1 MYTVRLDDKKIYDAR
16 IDDLTLIEP
25 AIELEENNAGSF
37 SFTIQNNHPS
47 YNDIKR
53 RKSIIKVYDDDEI
66 IFAGMVYEI
75 EEDFYKN
82 KKVYCEGELSY
93 LNDTIQR
100 PAEYH
105 DMTVRGLLETYIE
118 NHNAQVESEKQ
129 FKLGMVT
136 VKDPN
141 NSIYCYTN
149 METTLS
155 CIKDDLLDDLGGI
168 IRVRYM
174 NNEKYIDYITEDDV
188 RTNQQVIRLG
198 ENLINYTSNISSLD
212 IATAIIPLG
221 NRLEE
226 SPIESL
232 DMRLDIKS
240 VNNNL
245 DYVSDSIA
253 VSNFG
258 WIYKTVVWDDVTD
271 ANILKSKG
279 EKYLTDSQFDNLV
292 IEATAL
298 DMHLIDNNEM
308 SIRLSDKIRII
319 SKPHGLKDKYFRL
332 TKQTINL
339 NNPENN
345 TITLG
350 KEEHI
355 SLSAKTVQANNDILK
370 AMEKITPAST
380 ILKQAK
386 ENASALINGNGEN
399 GYVVLH
405 ENEKGVVYE
414 ILVMDTPDINT
425 ATKIWRWNQNGLGY
439 ANSKDANG
447 NWEFGL
453 AMTIDGEIVADYI
466 TTGRLVGLEINN
478 GNGTFKV
485 DSSGNMI
492 ATKGTFSGSLNA
504 ATGTFSG
511 ELSAATGTITDGN
524 GTLSISGGD
533 LRMCNSTHGGPGV
546 FVNNADNSLYAC
558 WGARN
563 SAASADG
570 AYREVPTMDV
580 IRAGEN
586 ASDERLKKDIED
598 LDLNLAMQLI
608 MSIKPKTFKFLTEP
622 NELNFGVIAQDIR
635 AIEDTLGIDTEN
647 NRLCYTNKASGMY
660 SVDYSQ
666 LIAPLIA
673 VVQKQ
678 QKEIDSLKKG

>member
-16 IDDLTLIEP
+16 IDDLKLIEP
-25 AIELEENNAGSF
+25 VIELEENNAGSF
-37 SFTIQNNHPS
+37 SFTIQDNHPS
-47 YNDIKR
+47 YDDIKR

-75 EEDFYKN
+75 EEDFYIN

-118 NHNAQVESEKQ
+118 NHNAQVEPEKQ

-141 NSIYCYTN
+141 DSIYCYTN

-221 NRLEE
+221 NRLEK
-226 SPIESL
+226 SPIEAL

-271 ANILKSKG
+271 ANTLKSKG

-292 IEATAL
+292 IEVNAL

-386 ENASALINGNGEN
+386 KNASALINGNGEN

-453 AMTIDGEIVADYI
+453 AMTIDGQIVADYI
-466 TTGRLVGLEINN
+466 TTGTMNCDRLKGGTINGQYIYGGTVEGAYLKGSTGEIGGFNIHSDNLSIHDATLRADRMGCGSAGYGIVNIVGDRRSDNARFGYIQLSNSGNPDTCLDGIRIY
-478 GNGTFKV
+478 GNGLVRKY
-485 DSSGNMI
+485 
-492 ATKGTFSGSLNA
+492 
-504 ATGTFSG
+504 
-511 ELSAATGTITDGN
+511 N
-524 GTLSISGGD
+524 GSGGV
-533 LRMCNSTHGGPGV
+533 S
-546 FVNNADNSLYAC
+546 
-558 WGARN
+558 W
-563 SAASADG
+563 
-570 AYREVPTMDV
+570 
-580 IRAGEN
+580 
-586 ASDERLKKDIED
+586 ERWLSNIPE
-598 LDLNLAMQLI
+598 
-608 MSIKPKTFKFLTEP
+608 S
-622 NELNFGVIAQDIR
+622 
-635 AIEDTLGIDTEN
+635 
-647 NRLCYTNKASGMY
+647 
-660 SVDYSQ
+660 
-666 LIAPLIA
+666 
-673 VVQKQ
+673 
-678 QKEIDSLKKG
+678 

>member
-25 AIELEENNAGSF
+25 VVELEENNAGSF
-37 SFTIQNNHPS
+37 SFTIQDNHPS
-47 YNDIKR
+47 YDDIKR
-53 RKSIIKVYDDDEI
+53 RKSIIKVYEDDEI

-118 NHNAQVESEKQ
+118 NHNAQVEPEKQ

-141 NSIYCYTN
+141 DSIYCYTN

-155 CIKDDLLDDLGGI
+155 CIKEDLLDDLGGI

-226 SPIESL
+226 SPIEAI

-258 WIYKTVVWDDVTD
+258 WIYKTVVWDNVTD

-292 IEATAL
+292 IEVNAL

-308 SIRLSDKIRII
+308 SIRLSDKIRIT

-332 TKQTINL
+332 TKQTIYL

-355 SLSAKTVQANNDILK
+355 SLSAQTVQANNDILK

-425 ATKIWRWNQNGLGY
+425 ATKVWRWNQNGLGY
-439 ANSKDANG
+439 ANSKDVNG

-453 AMTIDGEIVADYI
+453 AMTIDGQIVADYI
-466 TTGRLVGLEINN
+466 TTGSMNCDRLKGGTINGQYIYGGTVEGAYLKGSTGSIGGFDIYKDCLKIGDATLQRDKIGCGTAGNGIVNLVGNRSSDNAKYGFIQISNSGNSDDCLDGIRIYGNGLVRKYN
-478 GNGTFKV
+478 GNG
-485 DSSGNMI
+485 
-492 ATKGTFSGSLNA
+492 
-504 ATGTFSG
+504 
-511 ELSAATGTITDGN
+511 
-524 GTLSISGGD
+524 
-533 LRMCNSTHGGPGV
+533 GV
-546 FVNNADNSLYAC
+546 SWERWLVNIPES
-558 WGARN
+558 
-563 SAASADG
+563 
-570 AYREVPTMDV
+570 
-580 IRAGEN
+580 
-586 ASDERLKKDIED
+586 
-598 LDLNLAMQLI
+598 
-608 MSIKPKTFKFLTEP
+608 
-622 NELNFGVIAQDIR
+622 
-635 AIEDTLGIDTEN
+635 
-647 NRLCYTNKASGMY
+647 
-660 SVDYSQ
+660 
-666 LIAPLIA
+666 
-673 VVQKQ
+673 
-678 QKEIDSLKKG
+678 

>member
-16 IDDLTLIEP
+16 IDDLKLIEP
-25 AIELEENNAGSF
+25 VIELEENNAGSF
-37 SFTIQNNHPS
+37 SFTIQDNHPS
-47 YNDIKR
+47 YDDIKR
-53 RKSIIKVYDDDEI
+53 RKSIIKVYEDDEI

-75 EEDFYKN
+75 EEDFYIN

-118 NHNAQVESEKQ
+118 NHNAQVEPEKQ

-141 NSIYCYTN
+141 DSIYCYTN

-155 CIKDDLLDDLGGI
+155 CIKNDLLDDLGGI
-168 IRVRYM
+168 LRVRYM

-221 NRLEE
+221 NRLEK
-226 SPIESL
+226 SPIEAL

-332 TKQTINL
+332 TKQTIYL

-370 AMEKITPAST
+370 AMERITPAST

-425 ATKIWRWNQNGLGY
+425 ATKIWRWNQKGLGY

-453 AMTIDGEIVADYI
+453 AMTIDGQIVADYI
-466 TTGRLVGLEINN
+466 TTGTMNCDRLKGGTINGQYIYGGTVEGAYLKGSTGEIGGFNIGTDNLSIGDATLRRDRIGCGSAGYGIVNIVGNRSSDNARFGYIQLSNSGNSDTCLDGIRIY
-478 GNGTFKV
+478 GNGLVRKY
-485 DSSGNMI
+485 
-492 ATKGTFSGSLNA
+492 
-504 ATGTFSG
+504 
-511 ELSAATGTITDGN
+511 N
-524 GTLSISGGD
+524 GSGGV
-533 LRMCNSTHGGPGV
+533 S
-546 FVNNADNSLYAC
+546 
-558 WGARN
+558 W
-563 SAASADG
+563 
-570 AYREVPTMDV
+570 
-580 IRAGEN
+580 
-586 ASDERLKKDIED
+586 ERWLSNIPE
-598 LDLNLAMQLI
+598 
-608 MSIKPKTFKFLTEP
+608 S
-622 NELNFGVIAQDIR
+622 
-635 AIEDTLGIDTEN
+635 
-647 NRLCYTNKASGMY
+647 
-660 SVDYSQ
+660 
-666 LIAPLIA
+666 
-673 VVQKQ
+673 
-678 QKEIDSLKKG
+678 

>member
-25 AIELEENNAGSF
+25 VVELEENNAGSF

-47 YNDIKR
+47 YDDIKR
-53 RKSIIKVYDDDEI
+53 RKSIIKVYEDDEI

-118 NHNAQVESEKQ
+118 NHNAQVEPEKQ

-141 NSIYCYTN
+141 DSIYCYTN

-226 SPIESL
+226 SPIEGL

-258 WIYKTVVWDDVTD
+258 WIYKTVVWDNVTD

-279 EKYLTDSQFDNLV
+279 EKYLTDSQFDNLI

-308 SIRLSDKIRII
+308 SIRLSDKIRIV

-332 TKQTINL
+332 TKQTIYL

-453 AMTIDGEIVADYI
+453 AMTIDGQIVADYI
-466 TTGRLVGLEINN
+466 TTGTMKCDRLKGGTIKGQYIYGGTVEGAYLKGSIGEIGGFDIHSDNLSINDATLRADRMGCGSAGYGIVNIVGDRRSDNARFGYIQLSNSGNPDTCLAGIRIY
-478 GNGTFKV
+478 GNGLVRKYN
-485 DSSGNMI
+485 G
-492 ATKGTFSGSLNA
+492 
-504 ATGTFSG
+504 
-511 ELSAATGTITDGN
+511 DGN
-524 GTLSISGGD
+524 VEWERWLSNIPES
-533 LRMCNSTHGGPGV
+533 
-546 FVNNADNSLYAC
+546 
-558 WGARN
+558 
-563 SAASADG
+563 
-570 AYREVPTMDV
+570 
-580 IRAGEN
+580 
-586 ASDERLKKDIED
+586 
-598 LDLNLAMQLI
+598 
-608 MSIKPKTFKFLTEP
+608 
-622 NELNFGVIAQDIR
+622 
-635 AIEDTLGIDTEN
+635 
-647 NRLCYTNKASGMY
+647 
-660 SVDYSQ
+660 
-666 LIAPLIA
+666 
-673 VVQKQ
+673 
-678 QKEIDSLKKG
+678 

>member
-16 IDDLTLIEP
+16 IDDLKLIEP
-25 AIELEENNAGSF
+25 VIELEENNAGSF
-37 SFTIQNNHPS
+37 SFTIQDNHPS
-47 YNDIKR
+47 YDDIKR

-75 EEDFYKN
+75 EEDFYIN

-118 NHNAQVESEKQ
+118 NHNAQVEPEKQ

-141 NSIYCYTN
+141 DSIYCYTN

-155 CIKDDLLDDLGGI
+155 CIKNDLLDDLGGI

-221 NRLEE
+221 NRLEK
-226 SPIESL
+226 SPIEAL

-292 IEATAL
+292 IEVTAL

-308 SIRLSDKIRII
+308 SIRLSDKIRIV

-332 TKQTINL
+332 TKQTIYL

-425 ATKIWRWNQNGLGY
+425 ATKIWCWNQNGLGY

-453 AMTIDGEIVADYI
+453 AMTINGEIVADYI
-466 TTGRLVGLEINN
+466 TTGTMNCDRLKGGTINGQYIYGGTVEGAYLKGSIGEIGGFDIYKDRLKIGDATLQRNKIGCGTAGKGIVNLVGNRESDNAKYGFIQISNSGNPDKDEVLAGIRIYGNGLVRKYGGN
-478 GNGTFKV
+478 GNV
-485 DSSGNMI
+485 
-492 ATKGTFSGSLNA
+492 
-504 ATGTFSG
+504 
-511 ELSAATGTITDGN
+511 EWERWLSNIPE
-524 GTLSISGGD
+524 S
-533 LRMCNSTHGGPGV
+533 
-546 FVNNADNSLYAC
+546 
-558 WGARN
+558 
-563 SAASADG
+563 
-570 AYREVPTMDV
+570 
-580 IRAGEN
+580 
-586 ASDERLKKDIED
+586 
-598 LDLNLAMQLI
+598 
-608 MSIKPKTFKFLTEP
+608 
-622 NELNFGVIAQDIR
+622 
-635 AIEDTLGIDTEN
+635 
-647 NRLCYTNKASGMY
+647 
-660 SVDYSQ
+660 
-666 LIAPLIA
+666 
-673 VVQKQ
+673 
-678 QKEIDSLKKG
+678 

>member
-25 AIELEENNAGSF
+25 VVELEENNAGSF
-37 SFTIQNNHPS
+37 SFTIQDNHPS
-47 YNDIKR
+47 YDDIKR
-53 RKSIIKVYDDDEI
+53 RKSIIKVYEDDEI

-118 NHNAQVESEKQ
+118 NHNAQVEPEKQ

-141 NSIYCYTN
+141 DSIYCYTN

-155 CIKDDLLDDLGGI
+155 CIKEDLLDDLGGI

-258 WIYKTVVWDDVTD
+258 WIYKTVVWDNVTD

-292 IEATAL
+292 IEVNAL

-308 SIRLSDKIRII
+308 SIRLSDKIRIV

-332 TKQTINL
+332 TKQTIYL

-355 SLSAKTVQANNDILK
+355 SLSAQTVQANNDILK

-405 ENEKGVVYE
+405 ENKNGVVYE

-425 ATKIWRWNQNGLGY
+425 ATKVWRWNQKGLGY

-453 AMTIDGEIVADYI
+453 AMTMKGEIVADYI
-466 TTGRLVGLEINN
+466 TTGSMNCDRLKGGTINGQYIYGGTVEGAYLKGSTGSIGGFDIHSDNLSIDDATLRADRMGCGSAGYGIVNIVGNRSSDNARFGYIQLSNSGNPDTCLAGIRIY
-478 GNGTFKV
+478 GNGLVRKY
-485 DSSGNMI
+485 
-492 ATKGTFSGSLNA
+492 
-504 ATGTFSG
+504 
-511 ELSAATGTITDGN
+511 
-524 GTLSISGGD
+524 GGD
-533 LRMCNSTHGGPGV
+533 GSV
-546 FVNNADNSLYAC
+546 S
-558 WGARN
+558 W
-563 SAASADG
+563 
-570 AYREVPTMDV
+570 
-580 IRAGEN
+580 
-586 ASDERLKKDIED
+586 ERWLSNIPE
-598 LDLNLAMQLI
+598 
-608 MSIKPKTFKFLTEP
+608 S
-622 NELNFGVIAQDIR
+622 
-635 AIEDTLGIDTEN
+635 
-647 NRLCYTNKASGMY
+647 
-660 SVDYSQ
+660 
-666 LIAPLIA
+666 
-673 VVQKQ
+673 
-678 QKEIDSLKKG
+678 

>member
-37 SFTIQNNHPS
+37 SFTIQDNHPS
-47 YNDIKR
+47 YDDIKR
-53 RKSIIKVYDDDEI
+53 RKSIIKVYEDDEI

-118 NHNAQVESEKQ
+118 NHNAQVEPEKQ

-221 NRLEE
+221 NRLEK
-226 SPIESL
+226 SPIEAL

-271 ANILKSKG
+271 ANTLKSKG

-292 IEATAL
+292 IEVNAL

-332 TKQTINL
+332 TKQTIYL

-439 ANSKDANG
+439 ANSKDVNG

-453 AMTIDGEIVADYI
+453 AMTIDGQIVADYI
-466 TTGRLVGLEINN
+466 TTGTMNCDRLKGGTINGQYIYGGTVEGANLKSPKGEIGGFEIHADKLKIGDATLKADKIGCGTAGKGIVNLVGNRESDNAKYGFIQISNSGNPDKDEVLAGIRIYGNGLVRKYGGN
-478 GNGTFKV
+478 GNV
-485 DSSGNMI
+485 
-492 ATKGTFSGSLNA
+492 
-504 ATGTFSG
+504 
-511 ELSAATGTITDGN
+511 EWERWLSNIPE
-524 GTLSISGGD
+524 S
-533 LRMCNSTHGGPGV
+533 
-546 FVNNADNSLYAC
+546 
-558 WGARN
+558 
-563 SAASADG
+563 
-570 AYREVPTMDV
+570 
-580 IRAGEN
+580 
-586 ASDERLKKDIED
+586 
-598 LDLNLAMQLI
+598 
-608 MSIKPKTFKFLTEP
+608 
-622 NELNFGVIAQDIR
+622 
-635 AIEDTLGIDTEN
+635 
-647 NRLCYTNKASGMY
+647 
-660 SVDYSQ
+660 
-666 LIAPLIA
+666 
-673 VVQKQ
+673 
-678 QKEIDSLKKG
+678 

>member
-16 IDDLTLIEP
+16 IDDLKLIEP
-25 AIELEENNAGSF
+25 VIELEENNAGSF
-37 SFTIQNNHPS
+37 SFTIQDNHPS
-47 YNDIKR
+47 YDDIKR
-53 RKSIIKVYDDDEI
+53 RKSIIKIYEDDEI

-118 NHNAQVESEKQ
+118 NHNAQVEPEKQ

-141 NSIYCYTN
+141 DSIYCYTN

-155 CIKDDLLDDLGGI
+155 CIKNDLLDDLGGI

-221 NRLEE
+221 NRLEK
-226 SPIESL
+226 SPIEAL

-271 ANILKSKG
+271 ANTLKSKG

-292 IEATAL
+292 IEVTAL

-332 TKQTINL
+332 TKQTINI

-380 ILKQAK
+380 ILKKAK

-453 AMTIDGEIVADYI
+453 AMTIDGQIVADYI
-466 TTGRLVGLEINN
+466 TTGTMNCDRLKGGTINGQYIYGGTVEGAYLKGSTGEIGGFNIGTDNLSIGDATLRRDRIGCGSAGYGIVNVVGNRSSDNARFGYIQLSNSGNPDTCLDGIRIY
-478 GNGTFKV
+478 GNGLVRKY
-485 DSSGNMI
+485 G
-492 ATKGTFSGSLNA
+492 G
-504 ATGTFSG
+504 
-511 ELSAATGTITDGN
+511 DGN
-524 GTLSISGGD
+524 VEWERWLSNIPES
-533 LRMCNSTHGGPGV
+533 
-546 FVNNADNSLYAC
+546 
-558 WGARN
+558 
-563 SAASADG
+563 
-570 AYREVPTMDV
+570 
-580 IRAGEN
+580 
-586 ASDERLKKDIED
+586 
-598 LDLNLAMQLI
+598 
-608 MSIKPKTFKFLTEP
+608 
-622 NELNFGVIAQDIR
+622 
-635 AIEDTLGIDTEN
+635 
-647 NRLCYTNKASGMY
+647 
-660 SVDYSQ
+660 
-666 LIAPLIA
+666 
-673 VVQKQ
+673 
-678 QKEIDSLKKG
+678 

>member
-1 MYTVRLDDKKIYDAR
+1 MYIVKIDNEKVFDPR
-16 IDDLTLIEP
+16 IDELTLIEP
-25 AIELEENNAGSF
+25 VVELEENNAGSF
-37 SFTIQNNHPS
+37 SFIIYSTHPF
-47 YNDIKR
+47 YNKIKR
-53 RKSIIKVYDDDEI
+53 RKSIVTVYEDADI
-66 IFAGMVYEI
+66 IFQGMVYEL

-82 KKVYCEGELSY
+82 KRVYCEGELSY
-93 LNDTIQR
+93 LNDSVQR

-105 DMTVRGLLETYIE
+105 DMTVRGLLETYIN
-118 NHNAQVESEKQ
+118 NHNAQVEQEKQ

-136 VKDPN
+136 VHDSN
-141 NSIYCYTN
+141 NSIFCFTN
-149 METTLS
+149 METTIE
-155 CIKDDLLDDLGGI
+155 CIKEDLIDDYGGI
-168 IRVRYM
+168 IRVRYE
-174 NNEKYIDYITEDDV
+174 NGDKYIDYITEKEV
-188 RTNQQVIRLG
+188 NTNDHVIRLG
-198 ENLINYTSNISSLD
+198 ENLIDYKSNINSLD

-221 NRLEE
+221 SKLDS

-240 VNNNL
+240 VNNGL
-245 DYVSDSIA
+245 DYVYDPVA
-253 VSNFG
+253 VNTFG
-258 WIYKTVVWDDVTD
+258 WIYKTVIWDNVNDTS
-271 ANILKSKG
+271 ILKNKG
-279 EKYLTDSQFDNLV
+279 EKYLSDIQFDKLV
-292 IEATAL
+292 IEIKAVEL
-298 DMHLIDNNEM
+298 SL
-308 SIRLSDKIRII
+308 RLSEQIRIV

-425 ATKIWRWNQNGLGY
+425 ATKIWQWNQNGLGY
-439 ANSKDANG
+439 ANSKDENG

-453 AMTIDGEIVADYI
+453 AMTMDGEIVADYI
-466 TTGRLVGLEINN
+466 TTGKLVGLEINN

-485 DSSGNMI
+485 DSSGNMT
-492 ATKGTFSGSLNA
+492 ATRGTFSGSLNA

-546 FVNNADNSLYAC
+546 YVNNTDNSLYAC

-563 SAASADG
+563 SAALADG

>member
-47 YNDIKR
+47 YDDIKR

-118 NHNAQVESEKQ
+118 NHNAQVEPEKQ

-141 NSIYCYTN
+141 DSIYCYTN

-174 NNEKYIDYITEDDV
+174 NNEKYIDYITDDDV

-226 SPIESL
+226 SPIEAL

-271 ANILKSKG
+271 ANTLKSKG
-279 EKYLTDSQFDNLV
+279 EKYLTDSQFDNLI

-298 DMHLIDNNEM
+298 DMHFIDNNEM
-308 SIRLSDKIRII
+308 SIRLSDKIRIV

-332 TKQTINL
+332 TKQTIYL

-355 SLSAKTVQANNDILK
+355 SLSAQTVQANNDILK

-380 ILKQAK
+380 ILKKAK

-405 ENEKGVVYE
+405 ENKNGVVYE

-425 ATKIWRWNQNGLGY
+425 ATKVWRWNQNGLGY

-453 AMTIDGEIVADYI
+453 AMTIDGQIVADYI
-466 TTGRLVGLEINN
+466 TTGSMNCDRLKGGTINGQYIYGGTVEGAYLKGSTGKIGGFDIHSNDLSIGDATLRADIMGCGSAGYGIVNIVGDRSSDNARFGYIQLSNSGNPDTCLAGIRIYGNGLVRKYGGN
-478 GNGTFKV
+478 GNV
-485 DSSGNMI
+485 
-492 ATKGTFSGSLNA
+492 
-504 ATGTFSG
+504 
-511 ELSAATGTITDGN
+511 EWERWLSNIPE
-524 GTLSISGGD
+524 S
-533 LRMCNSTHGGPGV
+533 
-546 FVNNADNSLYAC
+546 
-558 WGARN
+558 
-563 SAASADG
+563 
-570 AYREVPTMDV
+570 
-580 IRAGEN
+580 
-586 ASDERLKKDIED
+586 
-598 LDLNLAMQLI
+598 
-608 MSIKPKTFKFLTEP
+608 
-622 NELNFGVIAQDIR
+622 
-635 AIEDTLGIDTEN
+635 
-647 NRLCYTNKASGMY
+647 
-660 SVDYSQ
+660 
-666 LIAPLIA
+666 
-673 VVQKQ
+673 
-678 QKEIDSLKKG
+678 

>member
-16 IDDLTLIEP
+16 IDDLKLIEP
-25 AIELEENNAGSF
+25 VIELEENNAGSF
-37 SFTIQNNHPS
+37 SFTIQDNHPS
-47 YNDIKR
+47 YDDIKR
-53 RKSIIKVYDDDEI
+53 RKSIIKVYEDDEI

-118 NHNAQVESEKQ
+118 NHNAQVEPEKQ

-221 NRLEE
+221 NRLEK
-226 SPIESL
+226 SPIEAL

-292 IEATAL
+292 IEVTAL

-308 SIRLSDKIRII
+308 TIRLSDKIRII

-439 ANSKDANG
+439 ANSKDENG

-453 AMTIDGEIVADYI
+453 AMTIDGQIVADYI
-466 TTGRLVGLEINN
+466 TTGTMNCDRLKGGTINGQYIYGGTVEGAYLKGSTGEIGGFNIGTDNLSIGDATLRRDRIGCGSAGYGIVNVVGNRSSDNARFGYIQLSNSGNPDTCLAGIRIY
-478 GNGTFKV
+478 GNGLVRKY
-485 DSSGNMI
+485 G
-492 ATKGTFSGSLNA
+492 G
-504 ATGTFSG
+504 
-511 ELSAATGTITDGN
+511 DGN
-524 GTLSISGGD
+524 VEWERWLSNIPES
-533 LRMCNSTHGGPGV
+533 
-546 FVNNADNSLYAC
+546 
-558 WGARN
+558 
-563 SAASADG
+563 
-570 AYREVPTMDV
+570 
-580 IRAGEN
+580 
-586 ASDERLKKDIED
+586 
-598 LDLNLAMQLI
+598 
-608 MSIKPKTFKFLTEP
+608 
-622 NELNFGVIAQDIR
+622 
-635 AIEDTLGIDTEN
+635 
-647 NRLCYTNKASGMY
+647 
-660 SVDYSQ
+660 
-666 LIAPLIA
+666 
-673 VVQKQ
+673 
-678 QKEIDSLKKG
+678 

>member
-16 IDDLTLIEP
+16 IDDLKLIEP
-25 AIELEENNAGSF
+25 VIELEENNAGSF
-37 SFTIQNNHPS
+37 SFTIQDNHPS
-47 YNDIKR
+47 YDDIKR
-53 RKSIIKVYDDDEI
+53 RKSIIKVYEDDEI

-118 NHNAQVESEKQ
+118 NHNAQVEPEKQ

-141 NSIYCYTN
+141 DSIYCYTN

-155 CIKDDLLDDLGGI
+155 CIKNDLLDDLGGI

-226 SPIESL
+226 SPIEAL

-292 IEATAL
+292 IEVTAL

-308 SIRLSDKIRII
+308 SIKLSDKIRII

-332 TKQTINL
+332 TKQTIYL

-355 SLSAKTVQANNDILK
+355 SLSAQTVQTNNDVLK
-370 AMEKITPAST
+370 AMERITPAST

-425 ATKIWRWNQNGLGY
+425 ATKVWRWNQNGLGY
-439 ANSKDANG
+439 ANSKDENG
-447 NWEFGL
+447 DWIFGL

-466 TTGRLVGLEINN
+466 TTGKLVGLEINN

-533 LRMCNSTHGGPGV
+533 LRMCNSKHGGPGV

-563 SAASADG
+563 SAALADG

>member
-47 YNDIKR
+47 YDDIKR
-53 RKSIIKVYDDDEI
+53 RKSIIKVYEDDEI

-118 NHNAQVESEKQ
+118 NHNAQVEPEKQ

-168 IRVRYM
+168 LRVRYM

-226 SPIESL
+226 SPIEAL

-271 ANILKSKG
+271 ANTLKSKG

-380 ILKQAK
+380 ILKKAK

-425 ATKIWRWNQNGLGY
+425 ATKVWRWNQNGLGY

-453 AMTIDGEIVADYI
+453 AMTIDGQIVADYI
-466 TTGRLVGLEINN
+466 TTGTMNCDRLKGGMINGQYIYGGTVEGAYLKGSTGSIGGFDIYEDHLKIGDATLQRNKIGCGTAGNGIVNLVGNRTSDNAKYGFIQISNSGNPDKDEVLAGIRIY
-478 GNGTFKV
+478 GNGLVRKY
-485 DSSGNMI
+485 G
-492 ATKGTFSGSLNA
+492 
-504 ATGTFSG
+504 
-511 ELSAATGTITDGN
+511 GN
-524 GTLSISGGD
+524 GKVEWERWLSNIPES
-533 LRMCNSTHGGPGV
+533 
-546 FVNNADNSLYAC
+546 
-558 WGARN
+558 
-563 SAASADG
+563 
-570 AYREVPTMDV
+570 
-580 IRAGEN
+580 
-586 ASDERLKKDIED
+586 
-598 LDLNLAMQLI
+598 
-608 MSIKPKTFKFLTEP
+608 
-622 NELNFGVIAQDIR
+622 
-635 AIEDTLGIDTEN
+635 
-647 NRLCYTNKASGMY
+647 
-660 SVDYSQ
+660 
-666 LIAPLIA
+666 
-673 VVQKQ
+673 
-678 QKEIDSLKKG
+678 

>member
-53 RKSIIKVYDDDEI
+53 RKSIIKVYEDDEI

-75 EEDFYKN
+75 EENFYKN

-118 NHNAQVESEKQ
+118 NHNAQVEPEKQ

-168 IRVRYM
+168 LRVRYM

-226 SPIESL
+226 SPIEEL

-258 WIYKTVVWDDVTD
+258 WIYKTVVWDDITD

-380 ILKQAK
+380 ILKKAK

-425 ATKIWRWNQNGLGY
+425 ATKVWRWNQNGLGY
-439 ANSKDANG
+439 ANSKDENG
-447 NWEFGL
+447 DWIFGL
-453 AMTIDGEIVADYI
+453 AMTIDGQIVADFV
-466 TTGRLVGLEINN
+466 T
-478 GNGTFKV
+478 
-485 DSSGNMI
+485 
-492 ATKGTFSGSLNA
+492 
-504 ATGTFSG
+504 
-511 ELSAATGTITDGN
+511 TGTIDANKVNVINVKAKSVDAENITGSVIS
-524 GTLSISGGD
+524 GKTISGGTVSGAKIISD
-533 LRMCNSTHGGPGV
+533 TSKGKVVIDNGMVDIIIKNENVWFSISKGDYTLDISPTKWGLKSIFYNDTWGWIWLDPAKVFKYLSEHG
-546 FVNNADNSLYAC
+546 C
-558 WGARN
+558 GA
-563 SAASADG
+563 
-570 AYREVPTMDV
+570 
-580 IRAGEN
+580 
-586 ASDERLKKDIED
+586 
-598 LDLNLAMQLI
+598 
-608 MSIKPKTFKFLTEP
+608 
-622 NELNFGVIAQDIR
+622 
-635 AIEDTLGIDTEN
+635 
-647 NRLCYTNKASGMY
+647 
-660 SVDYSQ
+660 
-666 LIAPLIA
+666 
-673 VVQKQ
+673 
-678 QKEIDSLKKG
+678 

>member
-25 AIELEENNAGSF
+25 VVELEENNAGSF
-37 SFTIQNNHPS
+37 SFTIQDNHPS
-47 YNDIKR
+47 YDDIKR
-53 RKSIIKVYDDDEI
+53 RKSIIKVYEDDEI

-118 NHNAQVESEKQ
+118 NHNAQVEPEKQ

-141 NSIYCYTN
+141 DSIYCYTN

-168 IRVRYM
+168 LRVRYM

-221 NRLEE
+221 NRLEK
-226 SPIESL
+226 SPIEAL

-258 WIYKTVVWDDVTD
+258 WIYKTVVWDNVTD
-271 ANILKSKG
+271 ANTLKSKG

-292 IEATAL
+292 IEVTAL

-308 SIRLSDKIRII
+308 SIRLSDKIRIV

-332 TKQTINL
+332 TKQTIYL

-355 SLSAKTVQANNDILK
+355 SLSAQTVQANNDILK
-370 AMEKITPAST
+370 AMERITPAST

-453 AMTIDGEIVADYI
+453 AMTIDGQIVADYI
-466 TTGRLVGLEINN
+466 TTGSIDAN
-478 GNGTFKV
+478 KV
-485 DSSGNMI
+485 NVENVVAASVAAENITGKTISGK
-492 ATKGTFSGSLNA
+492 T
-504 ATGTFSG
+504 
-511 ELSAATGTITDGN
+511 
-524 GTLSISGGD
+524 ISGGTVSGATIISDTSNGKVTIDNGMITVD
-533 LRMCNSTHGGPGV
+533 LKGDVWFSIHKADYTLDRSPTKWGLKSIFYNDTWGWIWLDPAEVFKYLSEHG
-546 FVNNADNSLYAC
+546 C
-558 WGARN
+558 GA
-563 SAASADG
+563 
-570 AYREVPTMDV
+570 
-580 IRAGEN
+580 
-586 ASDERLKKDIED
+586 
-598 LDLNLAMQLI
+598 
-608 MSIKPKTFKFLTEP
+608 
-622 NELNFGVIAQDIR
+622 
-635 AIEDTLGIDTEN
+635 
-647 NRLCYTNKASGMY
+647 
-660 SVDYSQ
+660 
-666 LIAPLIA
+666 
-673 VVQKQ
+673 
-678 QKEIDSLKKG
+678 

>member
-47 YNDIKR
+47 YDDIKR
-53 RKSIIKVYDDDEI
+53 RKSIIKVYEDDEI

-118 NHNAQVESEKQ
+118 NHNAQVEPEKQ

-141 NSIYCYTN
+141 DSIYCYTN

-168 IRVRYM
+168 LRVRYM

-271 ANILKSKG
+271 ANTLKSKG

-292 IEATAL
+292 IEVNAL

-355 SLSAKTVQANNDILK
+355 SLSAQTVQANNDVLK

-386 ENASALINGNGEN
+386 KNASALINGNGEN

-453 AMTIDGEIVADYI
+453 AMTIDGQIVADYI
-466 TTGRLVGLEINN
+466 TTGTMNCDRLKGGMINGQYIYGGTVEGAFLKGSTGEIGGFEIHADHLKIGDATLQRNKIGCGTAGKGIVNLVGNRESDNAKFGFIQISNSGNPDKDEVLAGIRIY
-478 GNGTFKV
+478 GNGLVRKY
-485 DSSGNMI
+485 DG
-492 ATKGTFSGSLNA
+492 
-504 ATGTFSG
+504 
-511 ELSAATGTITDGN
+511 DGN
-524 GTLSISGGD
+524 TEWERWLSNIPES
-533 LRMCNSTHGGPGV
+533 
-546 FVNNADNSLYAC
+546 
-558 WGARN
+558 
-563 SAASADG
+563 
-570 AYREVPTMDV
+570 
-580 IRAGEN
+580 
-586 ASDERLKKDIED
+586 
-598 LDLNLAMQLI
+598 
-608 MSIKPKTFKFLTEP
+608 
-622 NELNFGVIAQDIR
+622 
-635 AIEDTLGIDTEN
+635 
-647 NRLCYTNKASGMY
+647 
-660 SVDYSQ
+660 
-666 LIAPLIA
+666 
-673 VVQKQ
+673 
-678 QKEIDSLKKG
+678 

>member
-25 AIELEENNAGSF
+25 VVELEENNAGSF
-37 SFTIQNNHPS
+37 SFTIQDNHPS
-47 YNDIKR
+47 YDDIKR
-53 RKSIIKVYDDDEI
+53 RKSIIKVYEDDEI

-118 NHNAQVESEKQ
+118 NHNAQVEPEKQ

-141 NSIYCYTN
+141 DSIYCYTN

-226 SPIESL
+226 SPIEAL

-258 WIYKTVVWDDVTD
+258 WIYKTVIWDDVTD
-271 ANILKSKG
+271 ANTLKSKG
-279 EKYLTDSQFDNLV
+279 EKYLTDSQFDNLI

-332 TKQTINL
+332 TKQTIYL

-355 SLSAKTVQANNDILK
+355 SLSAQTVQANNDILK

-453 AMTIDGEIVADYI
+453 AMTIDGQIVADYI
-466 TTGRLVGLEINN
+466 TTGSMNCDRLKGGTINGQYIYGGTVEGAYLKGSTGSIGGFDIHSDNLSIGDATLQKDIIGCGSAGYGIVNIVGNRSSDNARFGYIQLSNSGNPDECLAGIRIYGNGLVRKYGGN
-478 GNGTFKV
+478 GNV
-485 DSSGNMI
+485 
-492 ATKGTFSGSLNA
+492 
-504 ATGTFSG
+504 
-511 ELSAATGTITDGN
+511 EWERWLSNIPE
-524 GTLSISGGD
+524 S
-533 LRMCNSTHGGPGV
+533 
-546 FVNNADNSLYAC
+546 
-558 WGARN
+558 
-563 SAASADG
+563 
-570 AYREVPTMDV
+570 
-580 IRAGEN
+580 
-586 ASDERLKKDIED
+586 
-598 LDLNLAMQLI
+598 
-608 MSIKPKTFKFLTEP
+608 
-622 NELNFGVIAQDIR
+622 
-635 AIEDTLGIDTEN
+635 
-647 NRLCYTNKASGMY
+647 
-660 SVDYSQ
+660 
-666 LIAPLIA
+666 
-673 VVQKQ
+673 
-678 QKEIDSLKKG
+678 

>member
-16 IDDLTLIEP
+16 IDELKLIEP
-25 AIELEENNAGSF
+25 VIELEENNAGSF
-37 SFTIQNNHPS
+37 SFTIQDNHPS
-47 YNDIKR
+47 YDDIKR

-118 NHNAQVESEKQ
+118 NHNAQVEPEKQ

-141 NSIYCYTN
+141 DSIYCYTN

-168 IRVRYM
+168 LRVRYM

-221 NRLEE
+221 NRLEK
-226 SPIESL
+226 SPIEAL

-292 IEATAL
+292 IEVNAL

-332 TKQTINL
+332 TKQIINL

-453 AMTIDGEIVADYI
+453 AMTIDGQIVADYI
-466 TTGRLVGLEINN
+466 TTGTMNCDRLKGGTINGQYIYGGTVEGAYLKGSTGEIGGFDIHADNLSIHDATLRADRIGCGSAGYGIVNIVGDRRSDNARFGYIQLSNSGNPDTCLAGIRIY
-478 GNGTFKV
+478 GNGLVRKY
-485 DSSGNMI
+485 DG
-492 ATKGTFSGSLNA
+492 
-504 ATGTFSG
+504 
-511 ELSAATGTITDGN
+511 DGN
-524 GTLSISGGD
+524 ISWERWLSNIPES
-533 LRMCNSTHGGPGV
+533 
-546 FVNNADNSLYAC
+546 
-558 WGARN
+558 
-563 SAASADG
+563 
-570 AYREVPTMDV
+570 
-580 IRAGEN
+580 
-586 ASDERLKKDIED
+586 
-598 LDLNLAMQLI
+598 
-608 MSIKPKTFKFLTEP
+608 
-622 NELNFGVIAQDIR
+622 
-635 AIEDTLGIDTEN
+635 
-647 NRLCYTNKASGMY
+647 
-660 SVDYSQ
+660 
-666 LIAPLIA
+666 
-673 VVQKQ
+673 
-678 QKEIDSLKKG
+678 

>member
-16 IDDLTLIEP
+16 IDDLKLIEP
-25 AIELEENNAGSF
+25 VIELEENNAGSF
-37 SFTIQNNHPS
+37 SFTIQDNHPS
-47 YNDIKR
+47 YDDIKR
-53 RKSIIKVYDDDEI
+53 RKSIIKVYEDDEI

-118 NHNAQVESEKQ
+118 NHNAQVEPEKQ

-221 NRLEE
+221 NRLEK
-226 SPIESL
+226 SPIEAL

-271 ANILKSKG
+271 ANTLKSKG

-292 IEATAL
+292 IEVNAL

-425 ATKIWRWNQNGLGY
+425 ATKIWRWNQKGLGY

-453 AMTIDGEIVADYI
+453 AMTIDGQIVADYI
-466 TTGRLVGLEINN
+466 TTGTMNCDRLKGGTINGQYIYGGTVEGAYLKGSTGEIGGFNIHSDNLSIHDATLRADRMGCGSAGYGIVNIVGDRRSDNARFGYIQLSNSGNPDTCLAGIRIY
-478 GNGTFKV
+478 GNGLVRKY
-485 DSSGNMI
+485 G
-492 ATKGTFSGSLNA
+492 G
-504 ATGTFSG
+504 
-511 ELSAATGTITDGN
+511 DGN
-524 GTLSISGGD
+524 VEWERWLSNIPES
-533 LRMCNSTHGGPGV
+533 
-546 FVNNADNSLYAC
+546 
-558 WGARN
+558 
-563 SAASADG
+563 
-570 AYREVPTMDV
+570 
-580 IRAGEN
+580 
-586 ASDERLKKDIED
+586 
-598 LDLNLAMQLI
+598 
-608 MSIKPKTFKFLTEP
+608 
-622 NELNFGVIAQDIR
+622 
-635 AIEDTLGIDTEN
+635 
-647 NRLCYTNKASGMY
+647 
-660 SVDYSQ
+660 
-666 LIAPLIA
+666 
-673 VVQKQ
+673 
-678 QKEIDSLKKG
+678 

>member
-1 MYTVRLDDKKIYDAR
+1 MYIVKIDNEKVFDPR
-16 IDDLTLIEP
+16 IDELTLIEP
-25 AIELEENNAGSF
+25 VVELEENNAGSF
-37 SFTIQNNHPS
+37 SFIIYSTHPF
-47 YNDIKR
+47 YNKIKR
-53 RKSIIKVYDDDEI
+53 RKSIVTVYEDADI
-66 IFAGMVYEI
+66 IFQGMVYEL

-82 KKVYCEGELSY
+82 KRVYCEGELSY
-93 LNDTIQR
+93 LNDSVQR

-105 DMTVRGLLETYIE
+105 DMTVRGLLETYIN
-118 NHNAQVESEKQ
+118 NHNAQVEQEKQ

-136 VKDPN
+136 VHDSN
-141 NSIYCYTN
+141 NSIFCFTN
-149 METTLS
+149 METTIE
-155 CIKDDLLDDLGGI
+155 CIKEDLIDDYGGI
-168 IRVRYM
+168 IRVRYE
-174 NNEKYIDYITEDDV
+174 NGDKYIDYITEKEV
-188 RTNQQVIRLG
+188 NTNDHVIRLG
-198 ENLINYTSNISSLD
+198 ENLIDYKSNINSLD

-221 NRLEE
+221 SKLDS

-240 VNNNL
+240 VNNGL
-245 DYVSDSIA
+245 DYVYDPVA
-253 VSNFG
+253 VNTFG
-258 WIYKTVVWDDVTD
+258 WIYKTVIWDNVNDTS
-271 ANILKSKG
+271 ILKNKG
-279 EKYLTDSQFDNLV
+279 EKYLSDIQFDKLV
-292 IEATAL
+292 IEIKAVEL
-298 DMHLIDNNEM
+298 SL
-308 SIRLSDKIRII
+308 RLSEQIRIV

-355 SLSAKTVQANNDILK
+355 SLSAQTVQANNDILK
-370 AMEKITPAST
+370 AMESITPAST

-386 ENASALINGNGEN
+386 KNASALINGNGEN

-405 ENEKGVVYE
+405 ENENGVVYE

-425 ATKIWRWNQNGLGY
+425 ATRVWRWNQKGLGY

-447 NWEFGL
+447 DWIFGL

-533 LRMCNSTHGGPGV
+533 LRMCNSNHGGPGV

-563 SAASADG
+563 SAALADG

-586 ASDERLKKDIED
+586 ASDKRLKKDIK
-598 LDLNLAMQLI
+598 DLNNDLAQKLI
-608 MSIKPKTFKFLTEP
+608 MAIKPKTFKFKTEP

-635 AIEDTLGIDTEN
+635 EIENNIGIDTEN

-666 LIAPLIA
+666 LIAPLIS
-673 VVQKQ
+673 VVQNLYKQ
-678 QKEIDSLKKG
+678 VEKLTQERSKN

>member
-53 RKSIIKVYDDDEI
+53 RKSIIKVYEDDEI

-118 NHNAQVESEKQ
+118 NHNAQVEPEKQ

-141 NSIYCYTN
+141 DSIYCYTN

-168 IRVRYM
+168 LRIRYM

-221 NRLEE
+221 NRLEK
-226 SPIESL
+226 SPIEAL

-271 ANILKSKG
+271 ANTLKSKG
-279 EKYLTDSQFDNLV
+279 EKYLTDSQFDNLI

-298 DMHLIDNNEM
+298 DMHFIDNNEM
-308 SIRLSDKIRII
+308 SIRLSDKIRIV

-332 TKQTINL
+332 TKQTIYL

-355 SLSAKTVQANNDILK
+355 SLSAQTVQANNDILK

-380 ILKQAK
+380 ILKKAK

-405 ENEKGVVYE
+405 ENKNGVVYE

-425 ATKIWRWNQNGLGY
+425 ATKVWRWNQNGLGY

-453 AMTIDGEIVADYI
+453 AMTIDGQIVADYI
-466 TTGRLVGLEINN
+466 TTGTMNCDRLKGGTINGQYIYGGTVEGTYLKGSTGEIGGFDIHSNDLSIGDATLRADRMGCGSAGYGIVNIVGNRSSDNARFGYIQLSNSGNSDTCLDGIRIY
-478 GNGTFKV
+478 GNGLVRKY
-485 DSSGNMI
+485 
-492 ATKGTFSGSLNA
+492 
-504 ATGTFSG
+504 
-511 ELSAATGTITDGN
+511 N
-524 GTLSISGGD
+524 GSGGV
-533 LRMCNSTHGGPGV
+533 S
-546 FVNNADNSLYAC
+546 
-558 WGARN
+558 W
-563 SAASADG
+563 
-570 AYREVPTMDV
+570 
-580 IRAGEN
+580 
-586 ASDERLKKDIED
+586 ERWLSNIPE
-598 LDLNLAMQLI
+598 
-608 MSIKPKTFKFLTEP
+608 S
-622 NELNFGVIAQDIR
+622 
-635 AIEDTLGIDTEN
+635 
-647 NRLCYTNKASGMY
+647 
-660 SVDYSQ
+660 
-666 LIAPLIA
+666 
-673 VVQKQ
+673 
-678 QKEIDSLKKG
+678 

>member
-1 MYTVRLDDKKIYDAR
+1 MYIVKIDNEKVFDPR
-16 IDDLTLIEP
+16 IDELTLIEP
-25 AIELEENNAGSF
+25 VVELEENNAGSF
-37 SFTIQNNHPS
+37 SFIIYSTHPF
-47 YNDIKR
+47 YDKIKR
-53 RKSIIKVYDDDEI
+53 RKSIVTVYEDSDI
-66 IFAGMVYEI
+66 IFQGMVYEL

-82 KKVYCEGELSY
+82 KRVYCEGELSY
-93 LNDTIQR
+93 LNDSVQR

-105 DMTVRGLLETYIE
+105 DMTVRGLLETYIN
-118 NHNAQVESEKQ
+118 NHNAQVEQEKQ

-136 VKDPN
+136 VNDSN
-141 NSIYCYTN
+141 NSIFCFTN
-149 METTLS
+149 METTIE
-155 CIKDDLLDDLGGI
+155 CIKEDLIDDYGGI
-168 IRVRYM
+168 IRVRYE
-174 NNEKYIDYITEDDV
+174 NGDKYIDYITEKEV
-188 RTNQQVIRLG
+188 NTNDHVIRLG
-198 ENLINYTSNISSLD
+198 ENLIDYKSNINSLN

-221 NRLEE
+221 SKLDS

-240 VNNNL
+240 VNNGL
-245 DYVSDSIA
+245 DYVYDPVA
-253 VSNFG
+253 VNTFG
-258 WIYKTVVWDDVTD
+258 WIYKTVIWDNVNDTS
-271 ANILKSKG
+271 ILKNKG
-279 EKYLTDSQFDNLV
+279 EKYLSDIQFDKLV
-292 IEATAL
+292 IEIKAVEL
-298 DMHLIDNNEM
+298 SL
-308 SIRLSDKIRII
+308 RLSEQIRIV

-405 ENEKGVVYE
+405 ENENGVVYE
-414 ILVMDTPDINT
+414 ILVMDTPNINT
-425 ATKIWRWNQNGLGY
+425 ATRVWRWNQNGLGY
-439 ANSKDANG
+439 ANSKDENG
-447 NWEFGL
+447 DWIFGL
-453 AMTIDGEIVADYI
+453 AMTIDGQIVADYI

-485 DSSGNMI
+485 DSSGNMT

-533 LRMCNSTHGGPGV
+533 LRMCNSTRGGAGV
-546 FVNNADNSLYAC
+546 YVNNADNSLYAC

-563 SAASADG
+563 SAALADG

-586 ASDERLKKDIED
+586 ASDKRLKKDIK
-598 LDLNLAMQLI
+598 DLNNDLAQKLI
-608 MSIKPKTFKFLTEP
+608 MAIKPKTFKFKTEP

-635 AIEDTLGIDTEN
+635 EIENNIGIDTEN

-666 LIAPLIA
+666 LIAPLIS
-673 VVQKQ
+673 VVQNLYKQ
-678 QKEIDSLKKG
+678 VEKLTQERSKN

>member
-53 RKSIIKVYDDDEI
+53 RKSIIKVYEDDEI

-118 NHNAQVESEKQ
+118 NHNAQVEPEKQ

-141 NSIYCYTN
+141 DSIYCYTN

-226 SPIESL
+226 SPIEAL

-245 DYVSDSIA
+245 DYVSDNIA

-258 WIYKTVVWDDVTD
+258 WIYKTVVWDNVTD

-279 EKYLTDSQFDNLV
+279 EKYLTDSQFDNLI

-308 SIRLSDKIRII
+308 SIRLSDKIRIV

-332 TKQTINL
+332 TKQTIYL

-355 SLSAKTVQANNDILK
+355 SLSAQTVQANNDILK

-380 ILKQAK
+380 ILKKAK

-425 ATKIWRWNQNGLGY
+425 ATKVWRWNQNGLGY

-453 AMTIDGEIVADYI
+453 AMTIDGQIVADYI
-466 TTGRLVGLEINN
+466 TTGTMNCDRLKGGTINGQYIYGGTVEGAYLKGSTGEIGGYNIGTDNLSIGDATLRADRMGCGSAGYGIVNIVGNRSSDNARFGYIQLSNSGNPDECLAGIRIYGNGLVRKYGGN
-478 GNGTFKV
+478 GNV
-485 DSSGNMI
+485 
-492 ATKGTFSGSLNA
+492 
-504 ATGTFSG
+504 
-511 ELSAATGTITDGN
+511 EWERWLSNIPE
-524 GTLSISGGD
+524 S
-533 LRMCNSTHGGPGV
+533 
-546 FVNNADNSLYAC
+546 
-558 WGARN
+558 
-563 SAASADG
+563 
-570 AYREVPTMDV
+570 
-580 IRAGEN
+580 
-586 ASDERLKKDIED
+586 
-598 LDLNLAMQLI
+598 
-608 MSIKPKTFKFLTEP
+608 
-622 NELNFGVIAQDIR
+622 
-635 AIEDTLGIDTEN
+635 
-647 NRLCYTNKASGMY
+647 
-660 SVDYSQ
+660 
-666 LIAPLIA
+666 
-673 VVQKQ
+673 
-678 QKEIDSLKKG
+678 

>member
-53 RKSIIKVYDDDEI
+53 RKSIIKVYEDDEI

-118 NHNAQVESEKQ
+118 NHNAQVEPEKQ

-141 NSIYCYTN
+141 DSIYCYTN

-155 CIKDDLLDDLGGI
+155 CIKNDLLDDLGGI

-174 NNEKYIDYITEDDV
+174 NNKKYIDYITEDDV

-221 NRLEE
+221 NRLEK
-226 SPIESL
+226 SPIEAL

-271 ANILKSKG
+271 VNILKSKG

-292 IEATAL
+292 IEVTAL

-308 SIRLSDKIRII
+308 PIRLSDKIRII
-319 SKPHGLKDKYFRL
+319 SKPHGLKNKYFRL
-332 TKQTINL
+332 TKQTIYL

-355 SLSAKTVQANNDILK
+355 SLSAQTVQANNDILK

-380 ILKQAK
+380 ILKKAK

-405 ENEKGVVYE
+405 ENKNGVVYE

-425 ATKIWRWNQNGLGY
+425 ATKVWRWNQNGLGY

-453 AMTIDGEIVADYI
+453 AMTIDGQIVADYI
-466 TTGRLVGLEINN
+466 TTGSMNCDRLKGGTINGQYIYGGTVEGTYLKGSTGEIGGFDIHSNDLSIGDATLRADRMGCGSAGYGIVNIVGHRSSDNARFGYIQLSNSGNPDTCLDGIRIY
-478 GNGTFKV
+478 GNGLVRKYNG
-485 DSSGNMI
+485 SGDV
-492 ATKGTFSGSLNA
+492 SW
-504 ATGTFSG
+504 
-511 ELSAATGTITDGN
+511 ERWLSNIPE
-524 GTLSISGGD
+524 S
-533 LRMCNSTHGGPGV
+533 
-546 FVNNADNSLYAC
+546 
-558 WGARN
+558 
-563 SAASADG
+563 
-570 AYREVPTMDV
+570 
-580 IRAGEN
+580 
-586 ASDERLKKDIED
+586 
-598 LDLNLAMQLI
+598 
-608 MSIKPKTFKFLTEP
+608 
-622 NELNFGVIAQDIR
+622 
-635 AIEDTLGIDTEN
+635 
-647 NRLCYTNKASGMY
+647 
-660 SVDYSQ
+660 
-666 LIAPLIA
+666 
-673 VVQKQ
+673 
-678 QKEIDSLKKG
+678 

>member
-53 RKSIIKVYDDDEI
+53 RKSIIKVYEDDEI

-221 NRLEE
+221 NRLEK
-226 SPIESL
+226 SPIEAL

-271 ANILKSKG
+271 ANTLKSKG

-332 TKQTINL
+332 TKQTIYL

-425 ATKIWRWNQNGLGY
+425 ATKIWQWNQNGLGY
-439 ANSKDANG
+439 ANSKDENG

-453 AMTIDGEIVADYI
+453 AMTMDGEIVADYI
-466 TTGRLVGLEINN
+466 TTGTMNCDLLKGGTINGQYIKGGTVDGATLKGSIGEIGGFDIYSDNLSINDATLRADRMGCGSAGYGIVNIVGDRRSDNARFGYIQLSNSGNPDTCLDGIRIY
-478 GNGTFKV
+478 GNGLVRKYNG
-485 DSSGNMI
+485 SGDV
-492 ATKGTFSGSLNA
+492 SW
-504 ATGTFSG
+504 
-511 ELSAATGTITDGN
+511 ERWLSNIPE
-524 GTLSISGGD
+524 S
-533 LRMCNSTHGGPGV
+533 
-546 FVNNADNSLYAC
+546 
-558 WGARN
+558 
-563 SAASADG
+563 
-570 AYREVPTMDV
+570 
-580 IRAGEN
+580 
-586 ASDERLKKDIED
+586 
-598 LDLNLAMQLI
+598 
-608 MSIKPKTFKFLTEP
+608 
-622 NELNFGVIAQDIR
+622 
-635 AIEDTLGIDTEN
+635 
-647 NRLCYTNKASGMY
+647 
-660 SVDYSQ
+660 
-666 LIAPLIA
+666 
-673 VVQKQ
+673 
-678 QKEIDSLKKG
+678 

>member
-47 YNDIKR
+47 YDNIKR
-53 RKSIIKVYDDDEI
+53 RKSIIKVYEDDEI

-118 NHNAQVESEKQ
+118 NHNAQVEPEKQ

-168 IRVRYM
+168 LRVRYM

-226 SPIESL
+226 SPIEAL

-271 ANILKSKG
+271 ANTLKSKG
-279 EKYLTDSQFDNLV
+279 KKYLTDSQFDNLV

-332 TKQTINL
+332 TKQTIYL

-380 ILKQAK
+380 ILKKAK

-425 ATKIWRWNQNGLGY
+425 ATKVWRWNQNGLGY

-453 AMTIDGEIVADYI
+453 AMTIDGQIVADYI
-466 TTGRLVGLEINN
+466 TTGTMNCDRLKGGMINGQYIYGGTVEGAYLKGSTGEIGGFEIHADNLKIGDATLQRNKIGCGTAGKGIVNLVGNRESNN
-478 GNGTFKV
+478 AKYGFIQISNSGNPDKDEVLAGIRIYGNGLVRKY
-485 DSSGNMI
+485 G
-492 ATKGTFSGSLNA
+492 G
-504 ATGTFSG
+504 
-511 ELSAATGTITDGN
+511 DGN
-524 GTLSISGGD
+524 VEWERWLSNIPES
-533 LRMCNSTHGGPGV
+533 
-546 FVNNADNSLYAC
+546 
-558 WGARN
+558 
-563 SAASADG
+563 
-570 AYREVPTMDV
+570 
-580 IRAGEN
+580 
-586 ASDERLKKDIED
+586 
-598 LDLNLAMQLI
+598 
-608 MSIKPKTFKFLTEP
+608 
-622 NELNFGVIAQDIR
+622 
-635 AIEDTLGIDTEN
+635 
-647 NRLCYTNKASGMY
+647 
-660 SVDYSQ
+660 
-666 LIAPLIA
+666 
-673 VVQKQ
+673 
-678 QKEIDSLKKG
+678 

>member
-16 IDDLTLIEP
+16 IDDLKLIEP
-25 AIELEENNAGSF
+25 VIELEENNAGSF
-37 SFTIQNNHPS
+37 SFTIQDNHPS
-47 YNDIKR
+47 YDDIKR
-53 RKSIIKVYDDDEI
+53 RKSIIKVYEDDEI

-118 NHNAQVESEKQ
+118 NHNAQVEPEKQ

-141 NSIYCYTN
+141 DSIYCYTN

-226 SPIESL
+226 SPIEAL

-292 IEATAL
+292 IEVTAL

-308 SIRLSDKIRII
+308 SIKLSDKIRII

-332 TKQTINL
+332 TKQTIYL

-355 SLSAKTVQANNDILK
+355 SLSAKTVQANNDVLK
-370 AMEKITPAST
+370 AMERITTAST

-386 ENASALINGNGEN
+386 KNASALINGNGEN

-405 ENEKGVVYE
+405 ENENGVVYE
-414 ILVMDTPDINT
+414 ILVMDTPDRNT
-425 ATKIWRWNQNGLGY
+425 ATKIWQWNQNGLGY
-439 ANSKDANG
+439 ANSKDENG

-453 AMTIDGEIVADYI
+453 AMTMDGEIVADYI
-466 TTGRLVGLEINN
+466 TTGKLVGLEINN

-492 ATKGTFSGSLNA
+492 ATRGTFSGSLNA

-533 LRMCNSTHGGPGV
+533 LRMRNSSQGGAGV
-546 FVNNADNSLYAC
+546 YVNNADNSLYAC

-563 SAASADG
+563 SAALADG

-608 MSIKPKTFKFLTEP
+608 MSIEPKTFKFLTEP

-635 AIEDTLGIDTEN
+635 EIEDTLGIDTEN

>member
-16 IDDLTLIEP
+16 IDDLKLIEP
-25 AIELEENNAGSF
+25 VIELEENNAGSF
-37 SFTIQNNHPS
+37 SFTIQDNHPS
-47 YNDIKR
+47 YDDIKR
-53 RKSIIKVYDDDEI
+53 RKSIIKVYEDDEI

-75 EEDFYKN
+75 EEDFCKN

-118 NHNAQVESEKQ
+118 NHNAQVEPEKQ

-141 NSIYCYTN
+141 DSIYCYTN

-226 SPIESL
+226 SPIEAL

-292 IEATAL
+292 IEVTAL

-308 SIRLSDKIRII
+308 SIRLSDKIRIV

-332 TKQTINL
+332 TKQTIYL

-355 SLSAKTVQANNDILK
+355 SLSAKTVQANHDVLK

-386 ENASALINGNGEN
+386 KNASALINGNGEN

-439 ANSKDANG
+439 ANSKDKNG

-453 AMTIDGEIVADYI
+453 AMTMDGEIVADYI
-466 TTGRLVGLEINN
+466 TTGTMNCDRLKGGTINGQYIYGGTVEGAYLKGSTGSIGGFDIGTDNLHINDAILRADRMGCGSAGYGIVIIVGYRESDNARFGYIQLSNSGNSDTCLDGIRIYGNGLVRKYN
-478 GNGTFKV
+478 GNGDV
-485 DSSGNMI
+485 SW
-492 ATKGTFSGSLNA
+492 
-504 ATGTFSG
+504 
-511 ELSAATGTITDGN
+511 ERWLSNIPE
-524 GTLSISGGD
+524 S
-533 LRMCNSTHGGPGV
+533 
-546 FVNNADNSLYAC
+546 
-558 WGARN
+558 
-563 SAASADG
+563 
-570 AYREVPTMDV
+570 
-580 IRAGEN
+580 
-586 ASDERLKKDIED
+586 
-598 LDLNLAMQLI
+598 
-608 MSIKPKTFKFLTEP
+608 
-622 NELNFGVIAQDIR
+622 
-635 AIEDTLGIDTEN
+635 
-647 NRLCYTNKASGMY
+647 
-660 SVDYSQ
+660 
-666 LIAPLIA
+666 
-673 VVQKQ
+673 
-678 QKEIDSLKKG
+678 

>member
-47 YNDIKR
+47 YDDIKR
-53 RKSIIKVYDDDEI
+53 RKSIIKVYEDDEI

-118 NHNAQVESEKQ
+118 NHNAQVEPEKQ

-168 IRVRYM
+168 LRVRYM

-271 ANILKSKG
+271 ANTLKSKG

-319 SKPHGLKDKYFRL
+319 SKPHGLKNKYFRL

-355 SLSAKTVQANNDILK
+355 SLSAQTVQANNDVLK

-386 ENASALINGNGEN
+386 KNASALINGNGEN

-425 ATKIWRWNQNGLGY
+425 ATKIWQWNQNGLGY
-439 ANSKDANG
+439 ANSKDENG

-453 AMTIDGEIVADYI
+453 AMTMDGEIVADYI
-466 TTGRLVGLEINN
+466 TTGTMNCDRLKGGMINGQYIYGGTVEGAYLKGSIGEIGGFNIGTDNLSIGDATLRRDRIGCGSAGYGIVNVVGNRSSDNARFGYIQLSNSGNPDTCLAGIRIY
-478 GNGTFKV
+478 GNGLVRKY
-485 DSSGNMI
+485 G
-492 ATKGTFSGSLNA
+492 G
-504 ATGTFSG
+504 
-511 ELSAATGTITDGN
+511 DGN
-524 GTLSISGGD
+524 VEWERWLSNIPES
-533 LRMCNSTHGGPGV
+533 
-546 FVNNADNSLYAC
+546 
-558 WGARN
+558 
-563 SAASADG
+563 
-570 AYREVPTMDV
+570 
-580 IRAGEN
+580 
-586 ASDERLKKDIED
+586 
-598 LDLNLAMQLI
+598 
-608 MSIKPKTFKFLTEP
+608 
-622 NELNFGVIAQDIR
+622 
-635 AIEDTLGIDTEN
+635 
-647 NRLCYTNKASGMY
+647 
-660 SVDYSQ
+660 
-666 LIAPLIA
+666 
-673 VVQKQ
+673 
-678 QKEIDSLKKG
+678 

>member
-37 SFTIQNNHPS
+37 SFTIQDNHPS

-53 RKSIIKVYDDDEI
+53 RKSIIKVYEDDEI
-66 IFAGMVYEI
+66 IFTGMVYEI

-118 NHNAQVESEKQ
+118 NHNAQVEPEKQ

-168 IRVRYM
+168 LRVRYM

-258 WIYKTVVWDDVTD
+258 WIYKTVVWDNVTD

-279 EKYLTDSQFDNLV
+279 EKYLTDSQFDNLI

-332 TKQTINL
+332 TKQTIYL

-355 SLSAKTVQANNDILK
+355 SLSAQTVQANNDILK

-425 ATKIWRWNQNGLGY
+425 ATKVWRWNQKGLGY

-453 AMTIDGEIVADYI
+453 AMTIDGQIVADYI
-466 TTGRLVGLEINN
+466 TTGSMNCDRLKGGTINGQYIYGGTVEGAYLKGSIGEIGGFDIHSNDLSIGDATLQRNKIGCGTAGKGIVNLVGNRESDNAKYGFIQISNSGNPDKDEVLAGIRIY
-478 GNGTFKV
+478 GNGLVRKY
-485 DSSGNMI
+485 
-492 ATKGTFSGSLNA
+492 
-504 ATGTFSG
+504 
-511 ELSAATGTITDGN
+511 
-524 GTLSISGGD
+524 GGD
-533 LRMCNSTHGGPGV
+533 GSV
-546 FVNNADNSLYAC
+546 E
-558 WGARN
+558 W
-563 SAASADG
+563 
-570 AYREVPTMDV
+570 
-580 IRAGEN
+580 
-586 ASDERLKKDIED
+586 ERWLSNIPE
-598 LDLNLAMQLI
+598 
-608 MSIKPKTFKFLTEP
+608 S
-622 NELNFGVIAQDIR
+622 
-635 AIEDTLGIDTEN
+635 
-647 NRLCYTNKASGMY
+647 
-660 SVDYSQ
+660 
-666 LIAPLIA
+666 
-673 VVQKQ
+673 
-678 QKEIDSLKKG
+678 